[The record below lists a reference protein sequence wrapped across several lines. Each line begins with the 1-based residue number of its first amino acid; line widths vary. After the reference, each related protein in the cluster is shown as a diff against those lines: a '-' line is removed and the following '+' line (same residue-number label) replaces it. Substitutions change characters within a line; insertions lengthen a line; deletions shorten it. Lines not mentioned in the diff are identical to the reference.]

1 MPFIYAITIASFYLY
16 NNNVLQWILIVL
28 HQTLLLRPVG
38 ILGRYVV
45 WVAICTFL
53 LGTWTSGDV
62 TLTNWSGEG
71 ALVKKGGIWAAL
83 PIWCAWMVVL
93 CEMWDHPCLL
103 EHTESGYLCINSI
116 YKEPRDQVPTEYK
129 TQQWARRW
137 ENENQVQIYIL
148 FTKTQCSF
156 STLIF
161 WFSLCVCM
169 LETWAQ
175 CARY

>member
-1 MPFIYAITIASFYLY
+1 MRDWTGKSIHQNVVYTVGHIYFLILIWHYTIYLC
-16 NNNVLQWILIVL
+16 NNNCILQWILIVL
-28 HQTLLLRPVG
+28 HRTLLLRPVG

-93 CEMWDHPCLL
+93 CEMWDHLCLL

-116 YKEPRDQVPTEYK
+116 YKDSRDQEPTEYN
-129 TQQWARRW
+129 TQ
-137 ENENQVQIYIL
+137 
-148 FTKTQCSF
+148 
-156 STLIF
+156 
-161 WFSLCVCM
+161 
-169 LETWAQ
+169 
-175 CARY
+175 